1 MGEYYEEVVK
11 IQTSELGVT
20 ASKAEIEIVMEFEW
34 STDERGSGM
43 QYLEWYFKDEADRT
57 DELMEAIEDY
67 ITERHLDEE
76 YADRAVEKRADW
88 MDYCEN
94 GCI

>member
-76 YADRAVEKRADW
+76 YAERAAEKRADW

>member
-11 IQTSELGVT
+11 IQTSELGIT
-20 ASKAEIEIVMEFEW
+20 DSKAEIEIVMSFEW

-43 QYLEWYFKDEADRT
+43 QYLEWDFKDEADRT

-76 YADRAVEKRADW
+76 YADRAAEKRADW

>member
-76 YADRAVEKRADW
+76 YADRAAEKRADW

>member
-11 IQTSELGVT
+11 IQTSELGIT
-20 ASKAEIEIVMEFEW
+20 ASKAEIEIVMSFEW

-43 QYLEWYFKDEADRT
+43 QYLEWNFKDEADRT

-67 ITERHLDEE
+67 IMERHLDEE
-76 YADRAVEKRADW
+76 YADKAAEERADY